1 MKPVLLFIPGML
13 NDDRVWRDVTAQM
26 HDLAEVRVADVLS
39 QDSIASMARDALA
52 LLKDVGPERPVHL
65 VGFSMGGYVAIE
77 LLATH
82 PTRWNAALLMSTSCL
97 PDSEQSAAGRE
108 KAMAAFK
115 ADFETTVQGVALR
128 GLAQPNPSLQG
139 RLCEMMRDVGAAT
152 AIRQTRAISR
162 RTDHRTALGALKL
175 PVHVMCGRQDRI
187 TLPVW
192 SQTLADT
199 IPAST
204 LHWVDGAGHML
215 PIEHP
220 QAIGAV
226 LRQMLT
232 RSE

>member
-1 MKPVLLFIPGML
+1 MKPVLLLIPGML
-13 NDDRVWRDVTAQM
+13 NDARIWHDVTAQL

-39 QDSIASMARDALA
+39 LDSMASMAVDALA
-52 LLKDVGPERPVHL
+52 LLNDVGLDRPVHL

-82 PTRWNAALLMSTSCL
+82 PERWNAALLMSTSCL
-97 PDSEQSAAGRE
+97 PDSAQSAAGRE
-108 KAMAAFK
+108 KAVAAFK

-128 GLAQPNPSLQG
+128 GLAQPNPSLQD

-152 AIRQTRAISR
+152 AIRQTQAISR
-162 RTDHRTALGALKL
+162 RTDHRAALGTLKL

-187 TLPVW
+187 TLPAW
-192 SQTLADT
+192 SQTLTDT

-204 LHWVDGAGHML
+204 LHWVDDAGHML
-215 PIEHP
+215 PLEHP
-220 QAIGAV
+220 GAVTTV

-232 RSE
+232 QSK